1 MSHFLT
7 NTDVGTAIA
16 YFPKLARWL
25 KNVNAAVFLG
35 QFIYWHDKTSNPL
48 GVYKTAEE
56 IEEETGLSV
65 YEQRAARK
73 ILKGLGFITETY
85 KRISHKMYYKFNV
98 ETFKV
103 WLAINSSKEVPSR
116 TKPTSPCGQNPLRE
130 VDKREVDIQ
139 KSTTETTTE
148 NLATPF
154 RSEDLGNSRG
164 TMKISGNTSILDSLK
179 KNMPKKKG
187 EGKVNISV
195 LSSKWKEIRA
205 EATQGYSPE
214 LTGKELGFLKL
225 ILRDFES
232 RSLEALN
239 YIALNW
245 AIFAEKA
252 CQSAGIG
259 NRPTKPNL
267 GFLAQNRAVLWE
279 LLQGSNTQ
287 EQKTEVA
294 SNQMATVVPEIGESD
309 AALFDALK

>member
-7 NTDVGTAIA
+7 NTAVGTPIA

-73 ILKGLGFITETY
+73 VLKGLGFITETY

-139 KSTTETTTE
+139 KNTTETTTE
-148 NLATPF
+148 NLATPL
-154 RSEDLGNSRG
+154 RSDDLENARENL
-164 TMKISGNTSILDSLK
+164 KALGNTSILDSLK
-179 KNMPKKKG
+179 SNMPRKKI
-187 EGKVNISV
+187 GKVTISS
-195 LSSKWKEIRA
+195 LSLKWKEIRA
-205 EATQGYSPE
+205 EATEGYSPE

-225 ILRDFES
+225 ILKDFES
-232 RSLEALN
+232 RSLEALS
-239 YIALNW
+239 YIAENW
-245 AIFAEKA
+245 AVFAEKA
-252 CQSAGIG
+252 CQSAG
-259 NRPTKPNL
+259 
-267 GFLAQNRAVLWE
+267 
-279 LLQGSNTQ
+279 
-287 EQKTEVA
+287 
-294 SNQMATVVPEIGESD
+294 
-309 AALFDALK
+309 